1 MEQTNETV
9 CCEECQK
16 QLEEA
21 GFEVILVGN
30 GESGECGV
38 CNEKRIVYRA
48 LWKKKKTILSKSQ
61 TIRMS

>member
-21 GFEVILVGN
+21 GFEVILMGN

-48 LWKKKKTILSKSQ
+48 IWKKKKT
-61 TIRMS
+61 R